1 MIRPLLLHQAVQI
14 GALVIGELQLLG
26 GGRIGVLAQ
35 LQGEGIAL
43 RLLLQRRGGAL
54 GIQAGH
60 VYAVD
65 RGAGQK
71 GRTLPASGQ
80 TALQQNDQYHGQRR
94 QNDDTG
100 G

>member
-1 MIRPLLLHQAVQI
+1 MQI
-14 GALVIGELQLLG
+14 GALVIGELQILG

-43 RLLLQRRGGAL
+43 RLLLQRRCGAL

-80 TALQQNDQYHGQRR
+80 TALQQNDQHHSQRR